1 MRKKNPSYTAL
12 LKTYR
17 IKWSYT
23 IIWQVRV
30 DTMMDH
36 CKVDHQ
42 CQEFPDYFSKNK
54 WRNTNLS
61 KITILVGP
69 FWLQAACW
77 MMTINTSFYLLIIF
91 IDWNLLPVQFK
102 ISFLI
107 IFRNLTFSKIMSNFC
122 QSGIIYL
129 LSTHERKNSITKLM
143 LIHMLSYTY

>member
-42 CQEFPDYFSKNK
+42 CQEFPDYFQRTSEE
-54 WRNTNLS
+54 TTSLP
-61 KITILVGP
+61 KIETTILVGP

-77 MMTINTSFYLLIIF
+77 IMAINTSFYILIIF
-91 IDWNLLPVQFK
+91 I
-102 ISFLI
+102 
-107 IFRNLTFSKIMSNFC
+107 
-122 QSGIIYL
+122 
-129 LSTHERKNSITKLM
+129 E
-143 LIHMLSYTY
+143 